1 MPRTESHFQV
11 LIFYSTDYGY
21 ECNNPWATPP
31 ESCDV
36 YEGESLSVSKS
47 DLSLGI
53 FSVSTYLSLTFT
65 SHVKK
70 IKRQEKPLMMSHIR
84 MQQVELMS
92 RDAGKRGFKTTSYT
106 L

>member
-1 MPRTESHFQV
+1 LPRTESHFQV
-11 LIFYSTDYGY
+11 LVFYSTDYGY

-53 FSVSTYLSLTFT
+53 FSVSTYIPLTFT

-70 IKRQEKPLMMSHIR
+70 DQK
-84 MQQVELMS
+84 
-92 RDAGKRGFKTTSYT
+92 AGKAINDEPYPNAAGRTDVEGCW
-106 L
+106 